1 MAKARNLIIK
11 GAEGKVAIATSLGQ
25 LDIIEGPN
33 ELTSK
38 LSGLIAKRQALGKE
52 LTTALEGAGYEVVAH
67 SHTDV
72 EDMTED
78 EPEQERKK

>member
-11 GAEGKVAIATSLGQ
+11 GTEGRVAIATSLGQ
-25 LDIIEGPN
+25 LDIIGPN
-33 ELTSK
+33 ELTIK

-67 SHTDV
+67 SHTDA
-72 EDMTED
+72 EDLTED
-78 EPEQERKK
+78 EPEQERKN